1 MNCILNSFMVIIAL
15 AFFTVAGIFGLEIYE
30 QHKAVEAGLQQCVV
44 AIDSNTYEAVWQKDC
59 K

>member
-1 MNCILNSFMVIIAL
+1 MNFILNSLMVIIAF
-15 AFFTVAGIFGLEIYE
+15 AFFTVAGFFGIEMYE

-44 AIDSNTYEAVWQKDC
+44 AINPTTYEAVWQKEC

>member
-1 MNCILNSFMVIIAL
+1 MVIIAF
-15 AFFTVAGIFGLEIYE
+15 AFFTVVGFFGIEMYE

-44 AIDSNTYEAVWQKDC
+44 AINPTTYEAVWQKEC

>member
-1 MNCILNSFMVIIAL
+1 MVIVAFT
-15 AFFTVAGIFGLEIYE
+15 FFTVATLFGVEVYE

-44 AIDSNTYEAVWQKDC
+44 AINPTTYEAVWQKEC

>member
-1 MNCILNSFMVIIAL
+1 MIIIVF
-15 AFFTVAGIFGLEIYE
+15 AFFAVAGIFGLEMYE

-44 AIDSNTYEAVWQKDC
+44 AINSNTYEAVWQKEC